1 MVWAIGLTSCFVNRP
16 KRICQKNP
24 PPRFSLGDAEAVSGG
39 VILIDPSSEK
49 DLSKDLSKDSK
60 DDDVTPTEF
69 NKFNE
74 FNKFKI
80 PSSPGLETLATEAVE
95 ERARSLSRSSS
106 PVIPAG
112 KSPGSVGEAV
122 GSIPVGVERKKRRGR
137 PHLSGHKRK
146 AIDESDEDFEEG
158 EFLFISV
165 WAISMTSCFVHSGR
179 RHRLRGRG

>member
-1 MVWAIGLTSCFVNRP
+1 MTSCFVNRP

-95 ERARSLSRSSS
+95 ERARSLSRSPS

-122 GSIPVGVERKKRRGR
+122 GSIPVEVEQKKRRGR
-137 PHLSGHKRK
+137 PPGSGHKRK
-146 AIDESDEDFEEG
+146 AIDESVDEDFED
-158 EFLFISV
+158 LFCSQ
-165 WAISMTSCFVHSGR
+165 WASTSSSRKRKRMR
-179 RHRLRGRG
+179 RWRWRWRLRWKK

>member
-1 MVWAIGLTSCFVNRP
+1 MTSCFVNRP

-165 WAISMTSCFVHSGR
+165 WALSMTSCFVHSGR
-179 RHRLRGRG
+179 RHRLRGRGRG

>member
-112 KSPGSVGEAV
+112 KSPVSVGEAV
-122 GSIPVGVERKKRRGR
+122 GSIPVEVEQKKRRGR

-165 WAISMTSCFVHSGR
+165 WAICMTSCFVHSGR